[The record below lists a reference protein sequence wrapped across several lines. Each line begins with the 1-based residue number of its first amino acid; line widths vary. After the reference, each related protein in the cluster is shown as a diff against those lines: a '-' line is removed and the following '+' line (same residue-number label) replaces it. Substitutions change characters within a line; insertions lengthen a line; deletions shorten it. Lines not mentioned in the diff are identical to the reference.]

1 MAEAQAQALLE
12 PQLLLPP
19 HQQPGAV
26 AMHEATRNRD
36 LEAMGRLVKS
46 QPHLIGSPD
55 VVGRAPL
62 SMACLRGH
70 AEVAAWLL
78 DHGADAN
85 ATDSNHRTAMY
96 NAASY
101 GFTEVVALLLE
112 RQGDP
117 SIGDVEGNTPLTA
130 AAYYGYE
137 PVVRRLLAFKG
148 GRDPDDLDRKGER
161 RWSGLYLACESGH
174 ARIAR
179 LLLDAGAD
187 PTLADTQGMTP
198 LDIARQMS
206 NWRCA
211 RLLEVRGWVGSRMC
225 MDGWMGCFE
234 PRA

>member
-1 MAEAQAQALLE
+1 MVDAPLFE
-12 PQLLLPP
+12 PQPLLPP

-36 LEAMGRLVKS
+36 LETMGRLVEAHP
-46 QPHLIGSPD
+46 QLIGSLD
-55 VVGRAPL
+55 VVGRTPL

-70 AEVAAWLL
+70 MEVAAWLL
-78 DHGADAN
+78 DRGADAN

-101 GFTEVVALLLE
+101 GFTEVVALLLA
-112 RQGDP
+112 RGGDP

-137 PVVRRLLAFKG
+137 NVVVRLLAFKE

-161 RWSGLYLACESGH
+161 KWSGLYLACESGH

-179 LLLDAGAD
+179 LFLDVGAD
-187 PTLADTQGMTP
+187 PTLADTHGMRP
-198 LDIARQMS
+198 LDIAREMC

-211 RLLEVRGWVGSRMC
+211 RLLEVCGN
-225 MDGWMGCFE
+225 
-234 PRA
+234 